1 MEKVPD
7 SLPMGCRSP
16 YTPGVRIARDRGNI
30 QRINQVI
37 FKLPLWR
44 VLLIVVLLAGVTL
57 QRAPVRAQAEAP
69 LTNAEHIIILSDFNE
84 ILYERNSRQRIPLAS
99 LTKLMTAIVAV
110 RHAPMNMPVVVH
122 PNDLI
127 GEATMGLIEGDEL
140 LLEDLFYGLLI
151 PSGNDAAMAIA
162 RSVGWQ
168 EGDTDPNQSVNRF
181 VDMMNATAREIGL
194 RDTHF
199 MNPHGL
205 DQPGHYSTPYDV
217 AIMLR
222 AALNYQG
229 IRVPMTTLSIRAGGS
244 YDLYSNNPLLNRED
258 YLGGKTGL
266 TDGAGFC
273 LASAARRDGRMVI
286 AVVMRDDWN
295 WYDDVAALLDYGLQL
310 AAERGTPAYAR
321 PEFIGS
327 QLDQPRPQT
336 LVQTETEPPPFIGP
350 VLPGATTARR

>member
-1 MEKVPD
+1 M
-7 SLPMGCRSP
+7 
-16 YTPGVRIARDRGNI
+16 
-30 QRINQVI
+30 
-37 FKLPLWR
+37 
-44 VLLIVVLLAGVTL
+44 LLIVVLLAGVTL
-57 QRAPVRAQAEAP
+57 QRVPAQAQTDAP

-84 ILYERNSRQRIPLAS
+84 VLYERNARQRVPLAS

-110 RHAPMNMPVVVH
+110 RHAGMEMPVVVH
-122 PNDLI
+122 ANDLV
-127 GEATMGLIEGDEL
+127 GEATMGLVEGDEL
-140 LLEDLFYGLLI
+140 VLGDLFYGLLI

-162 RSVGWQ
+162 RTVGWQ

-181 VDMMNATAREIGL
+181 LQMMNATAREIGL

-205 DQPGHYSTPYDV
+205 DQDGHYSTPYDV

-222 AALNYQG
+222 AALNYPA
-229 IRVPMTTLSIRAGGS
+229 IRQPMTTLAIRVGGS
-244 YDLYSNNPLLNRED
+244 YDLYSNNPLLKSRED

-295 WYDDVAALLDYGLQL
+295 WYDDVGALLDYGLQL
-310 AAERGTPAYAR
+310 AAERGVPSYATP
-321 PEFIGS
+321 ELIGS
-327 QLDQPRPQT
+327 QLDQPRPNQM
-336 LVQTETEPPPFIGP
+336 LASPEPPPFIGP
-350 VLPGATTARR
+350 VLPDSNTAGR